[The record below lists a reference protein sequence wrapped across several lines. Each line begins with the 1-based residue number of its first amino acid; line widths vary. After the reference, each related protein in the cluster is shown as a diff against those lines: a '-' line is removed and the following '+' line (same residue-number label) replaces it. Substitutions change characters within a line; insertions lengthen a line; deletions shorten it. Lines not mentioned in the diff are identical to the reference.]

1 MNNIFA
7 RRYFY
12 PLISSSEPYNKLES
26 SAPQNLQ
33 MATKMAEEV
42 LCLPIYVELEE
53 NEIFT
58 FVSLLRNLNQR

>member
-1 MNNIFA
+1 MNNIFV

-33 MATKMAEEV
+33 IANKVSEEDFWQKV
-42 LCLPIYVELEE
+42 IKYILSNAADKYK
-53 NEIFT
+53 
-58 FVSLLRNLNQR
+58 LLKDFFKK

>member
-12 PLISSSEPYNKLES
+12 PLISSFEPYNKLES

-33 MATKMAEEV
+33 IATKMAEEV
-42 LCLPIYVELEE
+42 LCLPIYVELEDKQ
-53 NEIFT
+53 IIDI
-58 FVSLLRNLNQR
+58 VNLFL

>member
-12 PLISSSEPYNKLES
+12 PLISSFEPYNKLES

-33 MATKMAEEV
+33 IATKMAEEV
-42 LCLPIYVELEE
+42 LCLPIYMELEDCNIEKIIKIIKSE
-53 NEIFT
+53 NI
-58 FVSLLRNLNQR
+58 

>member
-12 PLISSSEPYNKLES
+12 SLISSSEPYNKLES
-26 SAPQNLQ
+26 SVPQNLQ

-42 LCLPIYVELEE
+42 LCLPIYVELSDMQVTQIVEF
-53 NEIFT
+53 IK
-58 FVSLLRNLNQR
+58 VLI